1 MKILAII
8 ANLCVLVL
16 AGWMLATQGMPDD
29 QQIRLFAAI
38 GAATILSL
46 FVLIR
51 YRPPDAKYQKWLDD
65 EAERLRRELAEEE

>member
-8 ANLCVLVL
+8 ANLAVLAL
-16 AGWMLATQGMPDD
+16 AGWMLATRGIPDD
-29 QQIRLFAAI
+29 DQIRLFAAI

-46 FVLIR
+46 FVLVR

-65 EAERLRRELAEEE
+65 EAERLRRELAEED